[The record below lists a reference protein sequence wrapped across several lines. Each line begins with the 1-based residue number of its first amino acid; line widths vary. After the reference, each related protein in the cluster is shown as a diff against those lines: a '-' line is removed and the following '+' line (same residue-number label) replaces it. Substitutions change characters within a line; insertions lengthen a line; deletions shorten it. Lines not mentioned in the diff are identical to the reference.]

1 MTTKVR
7 GNKIQRKQRHMT
19 TKDEDSK
26 GRDNKI
32 QRQQRYT
39 TTKHKDNQKGKWAK
53 R

>member
-19 TKDEDSK
+19 TKDEDNK
-26 GRDNKI
+26 GT
-32 QRQQRYT
+32 RQQNT
-39 TTKHKDNQKGKWAK
+39 NQKGKWAK